1 MRYNFSAQFK
11 SNFLLAKMA
20 SRGQDKSTQTSSTM
34 WHNIPESTSEMFV
47 NPIKKSVTIM
57 SANRQPTTFSS
68 SWARPLAHMSVN
80 ELLLELGVPTGT
92 KVCTWWCID
101 YLLLR
106 NNVIFSSQAFQW
118 FEALSEMNY
127 RQLYFANIGINC

>member
-1 MRYNFSAQFK
+1 
-11 SNFLLAKMA
+11 
-20 SRGQDKSTQTSSTM
+20 
-34 WHNIPESTSEMFV
+34 
-47 NPIKKSVTIM
+47 M

-101 YLLLR
+101 YLLL
-106 NNVIFSSQAFQW
+106 
-118 FEALSEMNY
+118 
-127 RQLYFANIGINC
+127 